1 MSTRKSAAAIGALCV
16 AMIGGLATPASGSV
30 DGVDSSAPIV
40 VSPSAKTKAW
50 MIPRVRSVE
59 VTGGSTSILLS
70 VEVNSSKKLRKQRYS
85 YIEVRGGGDRC
96 LITRVRASGS
106 CMLRLDRGT
115 ESVVIQAR
123 SNIQGEWKRWSRK
136 RSFDV
141 IMSGPGPTPEPP
153 IGGNDALSVLAM
165 LTVSTEVRTG
175 YDRALF
181 RHWIDADGDGCDT
194 REEVLLAE
202 STIPAQ
208 VSTGCR
214 ITSGRWVSAFDGVQ
228 TLDPS
233 TFDVDHLVPLAEA
246 WDSGARRWN
255 AATRQAFANDLEFE
269 GSLIAV
275 SASSNRSKG
284 DRDPA
289 EWLPAKDSYRCTYV
303 TTWVAVKYRWSL
315 SIDPVESNA
324 LRRDLTSCGN
334 PVIALPARALTAES

>member
-1 MSTRKSAAAIGALCV
+1 MSTRKSAAAIGALCA

-30 DGVDSSAPIV
+30 DRFDSNAPVV
-40 VSPSAKTKAW
+40 VSPSAKTKTW

-59 VTGGSTSILLS
+59 VTGGSSSIFLS
-70 VEVNSSKKLRKQRYS
+70 VTVESSKKLRKKRYS

-106 CMLRLDRGT
+106 CTLLLDRGT

-123 SNIQGEWKRWSRK
+123 ANIEGEWKRWSRK

-141 IMSGPGPTPEPP
+141 IMSGPDPAPPT
-153 IGGNDALSVLAM
+153 GGSDALSVLAM

-175 YDRALF
+175 YDRAQF

-208 VSTGCR
+208 VSTDCR

-228 TLDPS
+228 TQDPS

-246 WDSGARRWN
+246 WDSGARQWD
-255 AATRQAFANDLEFE
+255 AATRQAFANDLDFE

-275 SASSNRSKG
+275 SASSNRSKA

-289 EWLPAKDSYRCTYV
+289 EWLPAASDYRCTYV
-303 TTWVAVKYRWSL
+303 TTWIAVKYRWSL
-315 SIDPVESNA
+315 SVDAKESRA
-324 LRRDLTSCGN
+324 IRQELTSCGN
-334 PVIALPARALTAES
+334 PELSLPERAITGEY